1 MPTTAPEPVVPPTV
15 IAVST
20 SSSTSFLERMNH
32 WGGAPPHPLLSLHS
46 HYSVTMFHRCPE

>member
-32 WGGAPPHPLLSLHS
+32 WGGAPHHPLLSLHS